1 MLPHRRS
8 KWTLTAVKM
17 NFVPA
22 PMPIQATR
30 LIRKMRGGAQAHLL
44 ECDDGHFYVVKFLN
58 NPQHRRILV
67 NELVASVF
75 LQYLQISTPAAAM
88 VNLSTDFLE
97 ANPEIHIQ
105 LGSRHLKVEPGWH
118 FGSRYPGDPA
128 KVMVYDFIPDLMLQ
142 KVANLN
148 EFLGVLVFDKWIG
161 NADARQSIFFRA
173 RLQQWSPSQTERP
186 LRLGFVAS
194 MMDHGY
200 IFDGPHWTFS
210 DSPLQGLY
218 FRPTVYRTVKSLD
231 DFQPWLDRITHFPD
245 EVVDQAQKQIPPE
258 WLDGDQSSLEPL
270 LVKLMARRKRVPD
283 LIQDS
288 RRGRINPFP
297 EWK

>member
-1 MLPHRRS
+1 
-8 KWTLTAVKM
+8 
-17 NFVPA
+17 
-22 PMPIQATR
+22 MPIHATR

-44 ECDDGHFYVVKFLN
+44 ECDDGHFYVVKFTN

-67 NELVASVF
+67 NEWIASVF
-75 LQYLQISTPAAAM
+75 LNYLQISTPATAI
-88 VNLSTDFLE
+88 VELSPDFLG
-97 ANPEIHIQ
+97 ANPDIHIQ
-105 LGSRHLKVEPGWH
+105 LGSRRLPIEPGWH

-128 KVMVYDFIPDLMLQ
+128 KVMVYDFIPDLLLD

-173 RLQQWSPSQTERP
+173 RLQQWSPSGANRP
-186 LRLGFVAS
+186 LKPGFVAH

-200 IFDGPHWTFS
+200 VFDGPHWTFN

-218 FRPTVYRTVKSLD
+218 FRPSVYRKVRSFD
-231 DFQPWLDRITHFPD
+231 DFQPWLDRITHFPE
-245 EVVDQAQKQIPPE
+245 EVVDDAQKQLPPAWIE
-258 WLDGDQSSLEPL
+258 GDESTLDGL
-270 LVKLMARRKRVPD
+270 LTKLMGRRKRIRD
-283 LIQDS
+283 LIRDS
-288 RRGRINPFP
+288 RHGRVNPFP